1 MPVFRYF
8 RIALIAAVCAAASGV
23 HAVEVIPASQLAQQC
38 KDFLEDRPGVG
49 RDYCVHY
56 VQGFIDGA
64 VSTDVRVMLNVE
76 AEYAQTSS
84 SITERAARTRMRGW
98 HAEEQRRAAGYA
110 EFCLG
115 DPVPLE
121 EVVGHV
127 ARALVD
133 TPTPDGP
140 ARDAVY
146 SALRER
152 YPC

>member
-1 MPVFRYF
+1 MSVIRYVP
-8 RIALIAAVCAAASGV
+8 IALLVLALTVAPRVQ
-23 HAVEVIPASQLAQQC
+23 AVEVIPASQLAEQC
-38 KDFLEDRPGVG
+38 RDFLEQREGVG
-49 RDYCVHY
+49 RDYCIHY

-76 AEYAQTSS
+76 AEYASAS

-98 HAEEQRRAAGYA
+98 HSEEQRRAASYA

-127 ARALVD
+127 ATALVE
-133 TPTPDGP
+133 TQAPDGP

-146 SALRER
+146 AALRER